1 MHTKS
6 KMNLNEPFAN
16 MTADEAFR
24 AAVEAFSQ
32 GNFDLVEEMRR
43 QLPNET
49 KKEVDKLISLFLR
62 KLMLYSGY
70 IIIRADTAITFYNDM
85 FGQIFGVEAEKFDPD
100 SAFKLLESTQ
110 KIKEQIAELDREAK
124 GALNLDRFEVFKD
137 EEMHSNYWMHILQE
151 IGKKYGDLVKSDAWK
166 AMRKDLFRDIKKSP

>member
-1 MHTKS
+1 
-6 KMNLNEPFAN
+6 
-16 MTADEAFR
+16 MTTHEAFR

-43 QLPNET
+43 QLSDET

-85 FGQIFGVEAEKFDPD
+85 FGNIFGIEAEKFDFD

-110 KIKEQIAELDREAK
+110 KIKEQIAELDRESK

-137 EEMHSNYWMHILQE
+137 EELHTNYWLYLLQE
-151 IGKKYGDLVKSDAWK
+151 IGKKYGDLVKSEAWEK
-166 AMRKDLFRDIKKSP
+166 MRKELFREIKKSP